1 MDESTGFFTRKKTVI
16 FILLAIILVVE
27 AVWAFRFLSSQG
39 KGPIE
44 SITSVIPQETIAT
57 MSIDPS
63 QVTVAVGSQF
73 TSSISVDVAR
83 REVNGM
89 DAVIKYDSQFLEV
102 VESANGDLFE
112 NLLVN
117 EIDSDNGTISIT
129 ASRLSPETPPINI
142 NGILAVINFQAL
154 TAGSTQIEIVFDPNQ
169 TSNSNVTEAVTSD
182 NILTTVSNAQVTIAP
197 Q

>member
-1 MDESTGFFTRKKTVI
+1 MRKRTL
-16 FILLAIILVVE
+16 ILIVLAMILVIE

-44 SITSVIPQETIAT
+44 SITSVIPPETIAT

-63 QVTVAVGSQF
+63 EVTVSQGSQF
-73 TSSISVDVAR
+73 TSSISVDLGG

-89 DAVIKYDSQFLEV
+89 DAIIKYDPQFLEV
-102 VESANGDLFE
+102 VESTNGDLFE

-117 EIDSDNGTISIT
+117 EIDSENSTISIT

-142 NGILAVINFQAL
+142 NGILAVINFQAISP
-154 TAGSTQIEIVFDPNQ
+154 GNTQIEIIFDKNQ
-169 TSNSNVTEAVTSD
+169 TNTSNVTEAVTSD